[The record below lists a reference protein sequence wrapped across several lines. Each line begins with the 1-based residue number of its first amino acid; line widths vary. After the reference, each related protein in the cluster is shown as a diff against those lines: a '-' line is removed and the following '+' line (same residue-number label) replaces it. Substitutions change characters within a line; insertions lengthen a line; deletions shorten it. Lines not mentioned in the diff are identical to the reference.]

1 MTGSIA
7 TGTGT
12 AATVAAK
19 TAGGGEIGT
28 TKALFPHD
36 TTAGEIGTGAEVAIQ
51 NVTRETDATIPRT
64 AGVAALITD
73 GGAGPGTETVAD
85 TAAGLRTPEG
95 ALARIADEVK
105 DKSPL

>member
-1 MTGSIA
+1 MAGSIA

-28 TKALFPHD
+28 TKARSPYD

-51 NVTRETDATIPRT
+51 NVTGETDATIPRT

-73 GGAGPGTETVAD
+73 GEPSPGTEMVTD
-85 TAAGLRTPEG
+85 TAAGLLTPGG
-95 ALARIADEVK
+95 ALVRIAEVK
-105 DKSPL
+105 DNSPL